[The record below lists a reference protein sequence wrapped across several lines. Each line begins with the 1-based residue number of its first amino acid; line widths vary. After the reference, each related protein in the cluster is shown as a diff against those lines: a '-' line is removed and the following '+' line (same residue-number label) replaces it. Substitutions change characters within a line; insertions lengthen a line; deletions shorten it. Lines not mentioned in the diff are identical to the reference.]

1 MINVVYLVIIFSSY
15 SDHSVT
21 VPQANMK
28 QCDGNALVLKRNDTG
43 NRIEKMYCISGV
55 K

>member
-1 MINVVYLVIIFSSY
+1 MTSVVYLVIIFSSY
-15 SDHSVT
+15 SNHSVT
-21 VPQANMK
+21 IPQANMK

-43 NRIEKMYCISGV
+43 NRISKMYCISGV